1 LLADCDGVPVL
12 GLPGNPL
19 SALVVFRLVGV
30 PLVWRLAGCERPPA
44 EPSTRARLSR
54 DLPSAAGR
62 VDVVQV
68 TVADGVATPIFGP
81 SALLSVLT
89 RADGC
94 FVVPEPATGLDAG
107 TEVDVMLYR

>member
-1 LLADCDGVPVL
+1 MPVI
-12 GLPGNPL
+12 GLPGHPL
-19 SALVVFRLVGV
+19 SALVVFRLLGV
-30 PLVWRLAGCERPPA
+30 PLVWRLAGCDRRPA

-54 DLPSAAGR
+54 DLASVAGR

-68 TVADGVATPIFGP
+68 RVRDGVAEPVLGP

-94 FVVPEPATGLDAG
+94 IVVPGPATGLDAG
-107 TEVDVMLYR
+107 SEVEVTLYR